1 MSSLWSAL
9 GSPFSTIFGAPALLF
24 VRTLS
29 ATRRSGFNRREA
41 AAQLAEIGSKSLLLI
56 VSGLAFF
63 GAVLVTIAWAQTRK
77 YTGNITVVGPAY
89 FELMV
94 REFSPLLVAVLA
106 ASRIGAATS
115 AELAAM
121 SVNEQLE
128 ALELCSADPL
138 AELVTPRLFASVVAV
153 PLLMVVGTVAAAASA
168 RFVVTVVFGADGSA
182 FTDASLVGP
191 TDLLCAALK
200 AVLCGGFIPLAAA
213 ARGLK
218 AQGGAPAV
226 GEAVTAAVVD
236 ASMGCLLI
244 DFVVAAAFLLIG
256 V

>member
-1 MSSLWSAL
+1 MTAL
-9 GSPFSTIFGAPALLF
+9 LRIFGAPAVLF
-24 VRTLS
+24 ARTLS
-29 ATRRSGFNRREA
+29 ALRRNGLDGRA
-41 AAQLAEIGSKSLLLI
+41 TMVQLVEIGSKSTLLI
-56 VSGLAFF
+56 VAGLAFF
-63 GAVLVTIAWAQTRK
+63 GAVMVTIAWAQARK

-89 FELMV
+89 FELML
-94 REFSPLLVAVLA
+94 REFAPLLVAVLA
-106 ASRIGAATS
+106 ASRVGAATS

-128 ALELCSADPL
+128 ALELSAADPVS
-138 AELVTPRLFASVVAV
+138 ELVSPRLVASLIAM
-153 PLLMVVGTVAAAASA
+153 PALIVVGTAASA
-168 RFVVTVVFGADGSA
+168 LSANLVVTFGFGADGGS
-182 FTDASLVGP
+182 FTDARFVDTPDVVCALVKA
-191 TDLLCAALK
+191 LLCGA
-200 AVLCGGFIPLAAA
+200 FIPLAAA

-218 AQGGAPAV
+218 AKGGAPAV

>member
-1 MSSLWSAL
+1 VTAL
-9 GSPFSTIFGAPALLF
+9 LRIFGAPAILF

-29 ATRRSGFNRREA
+29 AIRRDGVNRRA
-41 AAQLAEIGSKSLLLI
+41 TMVQLVEIGSKSSLLI
-56 VSGLAFF
+56 VAGLAFF
-63 GAVLVTIAWAQTRK
+63 GAVMVTIAWAQARK

-94 REFSPLLVAVLA
+94 REFAPLLVAVLA
-106 ASRIGAATS
+106 ASRVGAATS

-128 ALELCSADPL
+128 ALELCAADPI
-138 AELVTPRLFASVVAV
+138 AELVTPRLIASLIAL
-153 PLLMVVGTVAAAASA
+153 PALMVVGTIAATASA
-168 RFVVTVVFGADGSA
+168 SFVVTYAFGADGSS
-182 FTDASLVGP
+182 FTDARFVDPADIICALVK
-191 TDLLCAALK
+191 ALM
-200 AVLCGGFIPLAAA
+200 CGAFIPLAAA

-218 AQGGAPAV
+218 AKGGAPAV

>member
-1 MSSLWSAL
+1 MTAL
-9 GSPFSTIFGAPALLF
+9 LRIFGAPAILFARTVAAIRRDGIDRRATMVQLLELGSRSS
-24 VRTLS
+24 VLILAGLS
-29 ATRRSGFNRREA
+29 
-41 AAQLAEIGSKSLLLI
+41 
-56 VSGLAFF
+56 FF
-63 GAVLVTIAWAQTRK
+63 GAVMVTIAWAQARK

-94 REFSPLLVAVLA
+94 REFAPLLVAVLV
-106 ASRIGAATS
+106 ASRVGAATS

-128 ALELCSADPL
+128 ALELCAADPVS
-138 AELVTPRLFASVVAV
+138 ELVTPRLVASVIAM
-153 PLLMVVGTVAAAASA
+153 PALMVIGTIAATISASL
-168 RFVVTVVFGADGSA
+168 VVTFAFGADGSA
-182 FTDASLVGP
+182 FTDARFVDP
-191 TDLLCAALK
+191 ADIVCATVKAL
-200 AVLCGGFIPLAAA
+200 ACGAFIPLAAA

-218 AQGGAPAV
+218 AKGGAPAV
-226 GEAVTAAVVD
+226 GQAVTSAVVD

>member
-1 MSSLWSAL
+1 MSAL
-9 GSPFSTIFGAPALLF
+9 LRIFGAPAVLF
-24 VRTLS
+24 ARTLTAIRRDGVNGR
-29 ATRRSGFNRREA
+29 ATMV
-41 AAQLAEIGSKSLLLI
+41 QLVEIGSKSSLLI

-63 GAVLVTIAWAQTRK
+63 GAVMVTIAWAQARK

-94 REFSPLLVAVLA
+94 REFAPLLVAILA
-106 ASRIGAATS
+106 ASRVGAATS

-128 ALELCSADPL
+128 ALELCSADPIS
-138 AELVTPRLFASVVAV
+138 ELVTPRLLASLIAL
-153 PLLMVVGTVAAAASA
+153 PALMVIGTIAATASA
-168 RFVVTVVFGADGSA
+168 SFVVTYVFGADGSS
-182 FTDASLVGP
+182 FTDARFVDPVDIVCALVK
-191 TDLLCAALK
+191 ALM
-200 AVLCGGFIPLAAA
+200 CGAFIPLAAA

-218 AQGGAPAV
+218 AKGGAPAV

>member
-1 MSSLWSAL
+1 MSAL
-9 GSPFSTIFGAPALLF
+9 LRIFGAPAILF
-24 VRTLS
+24 VRTLAAIRRDGVNPR
-29 ATRRSGFNRREA
+29 ATMVQVVEM
-41 AAQLAEIGSKSLLLI
+41 GSKSSLLI
-56 VSGLAFF
+56 LSGLAFF
-63 GAVLVTIAWAQTRK
+63 GAVMVTIAWAQARK

-94 REFSPLLVAVLA
+94 REFAPLLVAVLA
-106 ASRIGAATS
+106 ASRVGASTS

-128 ALELCSADPL
+128 ALELCAADPVS
-138 AELVTPRLFASVVAV
+138 ELVSPRLLASIISLPA
-153 PLLMVVGTVAAAASA
+153 LMVIGTIAATTSASL
-168 RFVVTVVFGADGSA
+168 VVTFAFGADGSA
-182 FTDASLVGP
+182 FTDARLLDPADIVCALV
-191 TDLLCAALK
+191 K
-200 AVLCGGFIPLAAA
+200 AVCCGVFIPLAAA

-218 AQGGAPAV
+218 AKGGAPAV

-236 ASMGCLLI
+236 ATMGCLLI